1 MKSFWGASLALFL
14 GCSGAAWA
22 QAALEL
28 GLPVEGR
35 LEASDRR
42 VNGKHRD
49 VLSFQARRG
58 ETYTI
63 DLMSADF
70 DPLLMVEGPGGLRES
85 NDDGGE
91 GLNSR
96 IVFTARSS
104 GVVRVIAT
112 SYSEATGGYTILVN
126 DAASLARAAA
136 PRAIT
141 PGEAV
146 SGRLHVGNA
155 QAPRGGYS
163 QDWAFEAQAG
173 QRFTATLTSS
183 EFDAYLIV
191 RGPGGLSQEN
201 DDYGGRNDSRV
212 DFVVAESGR
221 HTLTATSYAPRTSG
235 NYSLTLRQS
244 TVEEAAEA
252 LAAVCDDLRAPPS
265 GRLAACQQRVRDT
278 VGRPDAEQALALA
291 ARGRAH
297 YAAGNNLAA
306 IGDYES
312 AARLDPNAAAS
323 FLQDHA
329 MALHDQGAARF
340 DANPPNYG
348 EAFTFFDRAIA
359 LKPDYYLPYS
369 NRGQVYGRWGLH
381 DMALV
386 DLNRGIEL
394 APQNPR
400 AWEVRGTYYRSQGN
414 TQAARADFDRA
425 LALDPNYERGYRARG
440 MLLRAQRNHS
450 AAIADFS
457 QMVRINPRSEFGYRM
472 RGWSRYDLR
481 DWSAAES
488 DFAQATALSR
498 TADGF
503 YGLAASR
510 HNQSRYQEALT
521 AYQTVLSIEPG
532 HADALH
538 NHRELSRF
546 VVAEA
551 ERDRL
556 YQQCL
561 DQQRAQREAQERR
574 ALGDAAIGLAGVLTG
589 ASQSDVRS
597 MQQLNRVAAGETP
610 SAPASCQR

>member
-1 MKSFWGASLALFL
+1 
-14 GCSGAAWA
+14 
-22 QAALEL
+22 
-28 GLPVEGR
+28 
-35 LEASDRR
+35 
-42 VNGKHRD
+42 
-49 VLSFQARRG
+49 
-58 ETYTI
+58 
-63 DLMSADF
+63 
-70 DPLLMVEGPGGLRES
+70 
-85 NDDGGE
+85 
-91 GLNSR
+91 
-96 IVFTARSS
+96 
-104 GVVRVIAT
+104 
-112 SYSEATGGYTILVN
+112 
-126 DAASLARAAA
+126 
-136 PRAIT
+136 
-141 PGEAV
+141 
-146 SGRLHVGNA
+146 
-155 QAPRGGYS
+155 
-163 QDWAFEAQAG
+163 
-173 QRFTATLTSS
+173 
-183 EFDAYLIV
+183 
-191 RGPGGLSQEN
+191 
-201 DDYGGRNDSRV
+201 
-212 DFVVAESGR
+212 
-221 HTLTATSYAPRTSG
+221 
-235 NYSLTLRQS
+235 
-244 TVEEAAEA
+244 
-252 LAAVCDDLRAPPS
+252 
-265 GRLAACQQRVRDT
+265 
-278 VGRPDAEQALALA
+278 
-291 ARGRAH
+291 
-297 YAAGNNLAA
+297 
-306 IGDYES
+306 
-312 AARLDPNAAAS
+312 
-323 FLQDHA
+323 
-329 MALHDQGAARF
+329 
-340 DANPPNYG
+340 
-348 EAFTFFDRAIA
+348 
-359 LKPDYYLPYS
+359 
-369 NRGQVYGRWGLH
+369 
-381 DMALV
+381 MALV

-538 NHRELSRF
+538 NQRELSRF

-574 ALGDAAIGLAGVLTG
+574 ALGDAAIGLAGVLSG

-597 MQQLNRVAAGETP
+597 MQQLNRVAAGEAP